1 MTQTN
6 EGPRKVI
13 RVTVERPGRKALVAE
28 WGGISLKWQV
38 NAVLDDQPA
47 PVWNVG
53 TDLLQRLLADT
64 CELCGSH
71 DQIEVHHVKALRDL
85 QPTGMVPSPSGSRS
99 WLLVGAR
106 PWSSAAHATRQYNTD
121 CLESAWKRFRHWR
134 AG

>member
-85 QPTGMVPSPSGSRS
+85 QPNRNGPKPEWIKIMVARRRKT
-99 WLLVGAR
+99 LVVCRTCHEAVQHGLPR
-106 PWSSAAHATRQYNTD
+106 
-121 CLESAWKRFRHWR
+121 KRME
-134 AG
+134 AV